1 MSIESFPRNWG
12 HPWLS
17 YILFSLILRLFLNKT
32 PIHSVLLLRNPESSS
47 IAGRNYWV
55 TDGEVFPVFRS
66 RPKRLIPRLL
76 NCLSVR
82 VLATCCSALSAFISR
97 SLSCRSLMSSI
108 HGDFFMFIMSLCS
121 QLFPAHKWWPFWM
134 RMTSCLCCIE
144 VEALTGVGGDQMTH
158 CLTLSGDVKEV
169 LRIFWVT
176 IAMDLWPCN
185 LSLGIGGMCGILQY
199 AQGWCVGW
207 LDAKTIVAVYKISV
221 YARPRRDTTRNTHE
235 RTQRKNWF
243 KYIQPCDDETL

>member
-108 HGDFFMFIMSLCS
+108 HGDFFGFTHVSLFAT
-121 QLFPAHKWWPFWM
+121 FPRSRVVAILDAHDEL
-134 RMTSCLCCIE
+134 S
-144 VEALTGVGGDQMTH
+144 
-158 CLTLSGDVKEV
+158 LSGGLNGRWWRSDGP
-169 LRIFWVT
+169 LLNFIWGCQRSTPYILSHHCHGPL
-176 IAMDLWPCN
+176 AMQFVFGYRWNVWNPAVRTV
-185 LSLGIGGMCGILQY
+185 MMRR
-199 AQGWCVGW
+199 
-207 LDAKTIVAVYKISV
+207 VARCEDDSSSV
-221 YARPRRDTTRNTHE
+221 
-235 RTQRKNWF
+235 
-243 KYIQPCDDETL
+243 